1 MIKKVVSKSQYRAPD
16 DLFGVAI
23 RYTCIDEEGKMWVGN
38 DEYETQVNYCPMTG
52 EKAPVQMESTDQT
65 VQLADNTV
73 RTYRRYVNK

>member
-23 RYTCIDEEGKMWVGN
+23 RYTCIDDEGKMWVGN

-52 EKAPVQMESTDQT
+52 EKAPVQMKSEEGCF
-65 VQLADNTV
+65 
-73 RTYRRYVNK
+73 TYEGKITNYKLYTNE